1 MPAVRVVALGGC
13 GGLLSKL
20 GLAHLPLHLLESGGD
35 RFRSGL
41 RLMFLGEGRVSYPLV
56 LRVVNHLLVSL
67 LDSSWLLLL
76 GGLSSLDGFGVLV
89 ALMERSLLLFL
100 GGLLFLLFSGGI
112 LLLFLLGCG
121 GLFFFFLA
129 GSVLFLLFF
138 GGSSLLFL
146 FFSNILG
153 TTLLLILFFL
163 FVDLISAFNSTV
175 WVVCRMRA
183 LEVNV
188 LMIAIGRIVTVSVE
202 ISGHIV
208 HVQVP
213 GMITHNI
220 RQNGRVGLNAEVFRK
235 SFSHGHG
242 SLLTEASVRDIAIAL
257 GRIIGPIGRV

>member
-35 RFRSGL
+35 RSRSGL
-41 RLMFLGEGRVSYPLV
+41 RLMLLGEGRVSHPLV

-67 LDSSWLLLL
+67 LDSSWFLLL
-76 GGLSSLDGFGVLV
+76 GGLGSLDGFGVLV
-89 ALMERSLLLFL
+89 ALMERSLLLFF

-121 GLFFFFLA
+121 GLLFFFLA

-146 FFSNILG
+146 FFRRGALFFLFFTNSLILG

-163 FVDLISAFNSTV
+163 FVDLISAFNITV
-175 WVVCRMRA
+175 GVVSRMRA

-188 LMIAIGRIVTVSVE
+188 LVIAIGRIVTVSVE
-202 ISGHIV
+202 IAGHIV

-213 GMITHNI
+213 GMITHN
-220 RQNGRVGLNAEVFRK
+220 
-235 SFSHGHG
+235 
-242 SLLTEASVRDIAIAL
+242 VR
-257 GRIIGPIGRV
+257 